1 MDDTENVIE
10 YGIKEFQFVDNQI
23 PSTDVIG
30 QFPNSVKLAG
40 VDKDGITKTIL
51 AGYVVSND
59 VATIKLTDV
68 TYDDE
73 KKAIVGTTDPKAWV
87 TYRGEIDKGYGQ
99 GHVIANEKG
108 YFEIGGMEEVGTKW
122 FLKAYDDI
130 SSQVNYSDEVEFTI
144 PRKTLASSTNSSS
157 EYDKSKENKKNIL
170 PQTGVRINNVLIA
183 VGVILLATVGLFY
196 FERRFKL
203 F

>member
-40 VDKDGITKTIL
+40 VDKYGITKTIL

-73 KKAIVGTTDPKAWV
+73 KK
-87 TYRGEIDKGYGQ
+87 
-99 GHVIANEKG
+99 
-108 YFEIGGMEEVGTKW
+108 
-122 FLKAYDDI
+122 
-130 SSQVNYSDEVEFTI
+130 S
-144 PRKTLASSTNSSS
+144 NSWN
-157 EYDKSKENKKNIL
+157 D
-170 PQTGVRINNVLIA
+170 
-183 VGVILLATVGLFY
+183 
-196 FERRFKL
+196 
-203 F
+203 